1 MANKL
6 VDIRTAAESIQDGNI
21 VGFGGFGVTRSA
33 IAMAHELIRVGRKDL
48 TASVQIAGLEVELLA
63 GAGALKKIIYSAG
76 SLDRFGLLSTMN
88 RLIYDEKIETEEY
101 SGLSML
107 LRYWAG
113 AIGVSYAPC
122 NSLLGTDVLKFLLE
136 KYPDNVKVANC
147 PFTGEKQVLL
157 RALKPDV
164 AIVGVNYCDEEGSA
178 VIFGPTW
185 DNKEM
190 LHASKRVIVV
200 TEKIVSKEYLSR
212 QPELTTIPGAIVDMV
227 VEVPFFAYPTALF
240 RNYDYDAA
248 HLAMYAKAAK
258 SEETMKAYIDE
269 YILGVKDH
277 FEYLDKFGS
286 RSTLARI
293 ARPDKGY

>member
-6 VDIRTAAESIQDGNI
+6 VDIRTAAESIQDGNT
-21 VGFGGFGVTRSA
+21 VGFGGFSVTRSV
-33 IAMAHELIRVGRKDL
+33 IALAHELIRVGRKDL
-48 TASVQIAGLEVELLA
+48 TASVQIAGLEVDLLA
-63 GAGALKKIIYSAG
+63 GAGALKKVIYSAG
-76 SLDRFGLLSTMN
+76 SLDRFGSLATMN
-88 RLIYDEKIETEEY
+88 RLIYEEKIETEEY

-122 NSLLGTDVLKFLLE
+122 NSLLGTDILKFLLE
-136 KYPDNVKVANC
+136 KYPDNVKLTNC
-147 PFTGEKQVLL
+147 PFTGEKQVLVK
-157 RALKPDV
+157 ALKPDV
-164 AIVGVNYCDEEGSA
+164 GIVGVNYCDEEGNA

-248 HLAMYAKAAK
+248 HLAMYVKAAK

-286 RSTLARI
+286 RATLARI
-293 ARPDKGY
+293 ARSDKGY